1 MRFKQEAR
9 KSLRHTLPWP
19 PNPGDWTGFNSGPG
33 PAHEGFLEK
42 RQAWSTLSSSRTVCQ
57 SLSLDSP
64 SRITTQALRCL
75 LMKMK
80 VLDPLYPRTDQSKTV
95 LQQRWRQ
102 NTDVMLLPNLLSE
115 CPQGTKGKNSAH
127 NFPEKQSITED
138 SGPRHSLSFPAA
150 TPFSWV
156 VNSFIFCLSFLQ

>member
-1 MRFKQEAR
+1 MRLKQEAR

-19 PNPGDWTGFNSGPG
+19 PNLGDWAGFNSNQ
-33 PAHEGFLEK
+33 GFLEP
-42 RQAWSTLSSSRTVCQ
+42 RQAWSTLLSSRTVCL

-75 LMKMK
+75 LLKMK
-80 VLDPLYPRTDQSKTV
+80 ALDPLYPRTDQSKTV
-95 LQQRWRQ
+95 LQQRRRQ

-115 CPQGTKGKNSAH
+115 CPQGTKGRNSAN

-138 SGPRHSLSFPAA
+138 SGPRHSPSLPQLLS
-150 TPFSWV
+150 
-156 VNSFIFCLSFLQ
+156 LGQ

>member
-19 PNPGDWTGFNSGPG
+19 PKLGDGAGFNSGPG
-33 PAHEGFLEK
+33 PAHRGFLETG
-42 RQAWSTLSSSRTVCQ
+42 QAPCILLFSGTVCL

-64 SRITTQALRCL
+64 SPITMQALRCL

-80 VLDPLYPRTDQSKTV
+80 VLDPLYPKTDQSKTV
-95 LQQRWRQ
+95 LQQRRRQ

-115 CPQGTKGKNSAH
+115 CPQGTKGRNSAH

-138 SGPRHSLSFPAA
+138 SGPRHSFPAA

-156 VNSFIFCLSFLQ
+156 ANSFIFCLSFLQ